1 MAHGSSEKSGSLRA
15 RIVAGSAVLLSGSTL
30 ATVLSLLYNIVTARF
45 LGPQGYG
52 QATVIYTILTLVSAL
67 TLSYQII
74 IAKVVAQQPTEE
86 GKSAA
91 YRRLNRD
98 SWVCGGLVG
107 IGLLLFQAQIA
118 AYLQVSTLM
127 VDLIAIGAAFYVPLG
142 ARRGWIQGAYGFR
155 SLALNLVLEAGVR
168 FVGSFIM
175 VLLGTGVDGVV
186 AANSAASVISW
197 VAIRPKLNGS
207 AENPLA
213 FRQAMMEMLQALVFF
228 SGQMLIN
235 NCDMVL
241 VKHFFLPTIAG
252 VYAAVALVGRVI
264 YTFSSA
270 VVNSMFP
277 VVAGTGKEER
287 NRLSLMATAFGL
299 VFAIGAVMVV
309 ALLVLPASLWRLF
322 FGAGFELAGHHG
334 LPYLLALKGVASIVY
349 SLCVVVITY
358 EMSYKIAN
366 TSWVQLAFSAA
377 VIAGI
382 CRYHA
387 SLEQVIL
394 VQMVLMSV
402 LLVAV
407 GVPYLY
413 SAIRKSDQDEQAP
426 GEPVLRIV
434 REASEDEAISE
445 FLKADLEHSCYDGF
459 RNSLRSIVMNPNL
472 ANPDENA
479 RRRALLF
486 LRHLALWQELPADT
500 KWYEVTLAQEDVPRV
515 RVFPRAQWRG
525 IARGTFNVPV
535 VADRI
540 RARQETAA
548 DPFSR
553 KIASICNCLVEE
565 ECRPASILLIG
576 VDKKQPL
583 TIIDGNH
590 RFVSAVISGRLHQ
603 LRFLCGLSPSMKRCC
618 WYRTNL
624 RTLARYAVNLL
635 AQCFQDPE
643 AELAQLCTQP
653 AALPTPDVVVLPP
666 VKVQVQDQVL
676 EERAS

>member
-1 MAHGSSEKSGSLRA
+1 MAHLFTGKPGSLRA
-15 RIVAGSAVLLSGSTL
+15 KIVAGSAVLLSGSTL

-86 GKSAA
+86 GKSAV

-98 SWVCGGLVG
+98 SWFCGVLVG
-107 IGLLLFQAQIA
+107 IGLLLFQRQIA
-118 AYLQVSTLM
+118 EYLQVSTLM

-142 ARRGWIQGAYGFR
+142 SRRGWIQGAYGFR
-155 SLALNLVLEAGVR
+155 SLAVNLVLEAGVR

-197 VAIRPKLNGS
+197 VVIPPKLVS
-207 AENPLA
+207 SQANPLG
-213 FRQAMMEMLQALVFF
+213 FSQAMMEMLQALVFF

-241 VKHFFLPTIAG
+241 VKHFFLPTVAG

-287 NRLSLMATAFGL
+287 KSLSLMATSFGL
-299 VFAIGAVMVV
+299 VFAIGAVMVI
-309 ALLVLPASLWRLF
+309 ALLVLPAGLWRLF

-382 CRYHA
+382 CRYHS
-387 SLEQVIL
+387 SLEEVIL
-394 VQMVLMSV
+394 VQLVLMGV
-402 LLVAV
+402 LLLAV
-407 GVPYLY
+407 GVPYLLN
-413 SAIRKSDQDEQAP
+413 ALRKTEGAVEASDRR
-426 GEPVLRIV
+426 VLRIV
-434 REASEDEAISE
+434 REATEDEAISE
-445 FLKADLEHSCYDGF
+445 FLKADLDHPCYEAF
-459 RNSLRSIVMNPNL
+459 RKTLLPIVRRPNL
-472 ANPDENA
+472 RDAEENA
-479 RRRALLF
+479 KRRALLF
-486 LRHLALWQELPADT
+486 LRHLALWKELPSDT
-500 KWYEVTLAQEDVPRV
+500 RWYEISLTEEDVAKI

-525 IARGTFNVPV
+525 IARGTFDLDV

-540 RARQETAA
+540 RIRQESAA

-576 VDKKQPL
+576 VDDKQPL

-590 RFVSAVISGRLHQ
+590 RLVSAVIAGRLHQ

-618 WYRTNL
+618 WYQTNV

-635 AQCFQDPE
+635 LQCFQNPE
-643 AELAQLCTQP
+643 EELAELCNQPVALPAPEVAVP
-653 AALPTPDVVVLPP
+653 AAP
-666 VKVQVQDQVL
+666 VQEHML